1 MRFYLLRALTEGADF
16 CCVNYY
22 NDGISCKGMISNLFV
37 KILAIYNGNVKTLTV
52 KLIKEGRTC
61 NFKAYQCIVI
71 G

>member
-1 MRFYLLRALTEGADF
+1 MRFYLLRALTEDADF

-52 KLIKEGRTC
+52 KLIKEGQTC
-61 NFKAYQCIVI
+61 NLKLINALS
-71 G
+71 